1 MVRQAHHDKLTMTEG
16 ADSFLLLHNTTFPI
30 SPPTHSRGF
39 GFACIAVGH
48 AVAAANGQIDACA
61 HGLRIDFTAV
71 DAVVFLWKWN
81 RDGSDIFWLRRN
93 CRQFFTAS
101 AGSHDK

>member
-1 MVRQAHHDKLTMTEG
+1 MVRQAPHDNLTMTAG

-48 AVAAANGQIDACA
+48 AVAAANGQVDAGA
-61 HGLRIDFTAV
+61 DGLWVDFAAVYAV
-71 DAVVFLWKWN
+71 DFLRK
-81 RDGSDIFWLRRN
+81 
-93 CRQFFTAS
+93 
-101 AGSHDK
+101 